1 MYITG
6 GIGSTVHGEAFTFD
20 YDLPNDTMYCETCA
34 SVGLVFFAS
43 QMLRSESIG
52 EYGDVMERAL
62 YNTVLAGTALD
73 GKHFFYVNPLEVNPT
88 ASKWDPG
95 KSHVKPVRPEWLGC
109 ACCPPNIARTLASLG
124 DYAYAADGESLTVNL
139 YVGGSIS
146 ATLMGRTLK
155 ISVETNM
162 PFAGETI
169 LRLSSESELAGK
181 LRLRIPGYANDAQI
195 CVNGNPICP
204 ELHKGYAVISLSGGT
219 MEISLS
225 FRMPARLVYANPRV
239 TADAGKCAVMKGPLV
254 YCLEEADNGAGL
266 AALCI
271 DEKVPLQEQFMADLF
286 GGTAV
291 ITAQGWRKESGD
303 DLYSDEPPTLTP
315 VQLKFVPYCY
325 WANREQGEMRVWLP
339 YLRY

>member
-1 MYITG
+1 MFCRRMAAITG
-6 GIGSTVHGEAFTFD
+6 EAK
-20 YDLPNDTMYCETCA
+20 YMDTA
-34 SVGLVFFAS
+34 
-43 QMLRSESIG
+43 
-52 EYGDVMERAL
+52 ERAL
-62 YNTVLAGTALD
+62 MNTVLAGVSLD
-73 GKHFFYVNPLEVNPT
+73 GKSFFYVNPLEVTPEYCQNAT
-88 ASKWDPG
+88 DKQ
-95 KSHVKPVRPEWLGC
+95 HVKPRRQGWFGC

-303 DLYSDEPPTLTP
+303 DLYSDDPPTLTP